1 MTGSGFSRP
10 RSAAEG
16 GTFLARE
23 RYIQQMGLLPRDLE
37 MAIILILLSLV
48 LWLLLAGA
56 DLLLSGYSADELGR
70 MGLQQD

>member
-1 MTGSGFSRP
+1 
-10 RSAAEG
+10 
-16 GTFLARE
+16 LARE

>member
-1 MTGSGFSRP
+1 MWQQV
-10 RSAAEG
+10 
-16 GTFLARE
+16 LA
-23 RYIQQMGLLPRDLE
+23 MG
-37 MAIILILLSLV
+37 IILILFTLV

>member
-1 MTGSGFSRP
+1 M
-10 RSAAEG
+10 
-16 GTFLARE
+16 ARE

-37 MAIILILLSLV
+37 MAILLILLSLV

>member
-1 MTGSGFSRP
+1 MAP
-10 RSAAEG
+10 PG
-16 GTFLARE
+16 GTFRDLE
-23 RYIQQMGLLPRDLE
+23 RYIRWIALWSQVLAMG
-37 MAIILILLSLV
+37 IILIVSSLL

>member
-1 MTGSGFSRP
+1 M
-10 RSAAEG
+10 
-16 GTFLARE
+16 ARE